1 MGVFGAVALAI
12 VVALVPTGTAM
23 IGILFGRQEARDTRA
38 RMDAQF
44 DKLNARIDTTNARVD
59 RMAADYT
66 QFYGTMTKLE
76 GRVDE
81 ISKR

>member
-1 MGVFGAVALAI
+1 MGLFGTVALAI
-12 VVALVPTGTAM
+12 VVALVPTVTAM
-23 IGILFGRQEARDTRA
+23 IGIIFGRQEARDTRA

-44 DKLNARIDTTNARVD
+44 DKVNTRIDTTNARID
-59 RMAADYT
+59 KMAADYT
-66 QFYGTMTKLE
+66 QFYGMTTKLE